1 MIAKGLPGNMVGKS
15 CDGCPVVVCRTDFA
29 GRRTVVWNVV
39 WNLVLFGWLL
49 SSPSLGLAADGAK
62 GKSEVVEITFA
73 EISMN
78 MTADMVFRPFL
89 VTDRVRELEGK
100 RVRIT
105 GKMFNL
111 GASAKTDN
119 FVLLK
124 NKECKFGPGGQA
136 DHLVNIVMRD
146 GTKVKYR
153 EEPLTVEGIF
163 KLNPTGGVDGNTW
176 SVFDLIEA
184 TAR

>member
-1 MIAKGLPGNMVGKS
+1 MRSDGREERSCVVSPMRATYRSFFKS
-15 CDGCPVVVCRTDFA
+15 MM
-29 GRRTVVWNVV
+29 
-39 WNLVLFGWLL
+39 
-49 SSPSLGLAADGAK
+49 LGLLLVSQVSTGMAVDDSKTANPKDK
-62 GKSEVVEITFA
+62 NQVVDITFA
-73 EISMN
+73 EINMN

-136 DHLVNIVMRD
+136 DHLVNVVLRE
-146 GTKVKYR
+146 GTKIKYR